1 MVKLQINHML
11 KPFKIFSK
19 IFKSSNQKQLDKLA
33 VLVDK
38 INNYEKEV
46 SKLDDIEF
54 PKKTLELKQRLAEG
68 SKLNDLLP
76 ESFALIREASKRV
89 NNERHL
95 MFS

>member
-1 MVKLQINHML
+1 ML